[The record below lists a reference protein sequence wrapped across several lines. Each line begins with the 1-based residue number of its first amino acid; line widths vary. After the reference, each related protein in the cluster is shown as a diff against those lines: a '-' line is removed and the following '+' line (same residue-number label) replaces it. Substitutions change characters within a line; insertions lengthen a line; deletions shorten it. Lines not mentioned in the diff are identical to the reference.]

1 MKLTRKKLRKLIQ
14 EHFWIA
20 NKDIAD
26 IKSMRKHLSPDERK
40 TADDLFLSDPAMGK
54 TLGGAPPDM
63 LGPEKPSWSVDLNE
77 PDWNVTDAPFYLDEI
92 LDEQYDDTSIDE
104 IAQRLENE
112 YDVNEKF
119 AHDLLV
125 PIDNQGQP
133 IKKSYTPVM
142 NRKMY
147 EYYLKRWIRGQLEG
161 DERFELF
168 PDDTVYVKPSYEDYE
183 PY

>member
-1 MKLTRKKLRKLIQ
+1 MKLTRKKLRQLIQ
-14 EHFWIA
+14 EHFWVA
-20 NKDIAD
+20 NKDIAG
-26 IKSMRKHLSPDERK
+26 IKSMRKHLTPDERK
-40 TADDLFLSDPAMGK
+40 IADDLFFDEPESSKM
-54 TLGGAPPDM
+54 LGGAPPDM
-63 LGPEKPSWSVDLNE
+63 QGPERRPWSLDLNE
-77 PDWNVTDAPFYLDEI
+77 PDWNVTDAPFHLDEI

-119 AHDLLV
+119 AHDLLI

-133 IKKSYTPVM
+133 IKKSYTPIM

-147 EYYLKRWIRGQLEG
+147 EYYLKRWIREQLEG

-168 PDDTVYVKPSYEDYE
+168 PDGTVYVKPSYEDYE